1 MTLRPYSHRRRMD
14 GGGGEREKMSENGEH
29 VLCSAPN
36 PILSPET
43 SSLAPKKT
51 NQGRDKLTRSSNI
64 GRSAGDTDTVPFG
77 LSTIPRKG
85 LLNGMGRNTPR
96 LASFAPVH
104 RFGSHWAKSHIRNS
118 KSARGSTSPPPALTT
133 LLLPLEPAMSSS
145 PLAATAPP
153 TGMQNADS
161 VGSSIR
167 RSPRPRWPFFSRTV
181 PNLVV
186 RGILLGSFVGGVG

>member
-1 MTLRPYSHRRRMD
+1 M
-14 GGGGEREKMSENGEH
+14 
-29 VLCSAPN
+29 C
-36 PILSPET
+36 
-43 SSLAPKKT
+43 
-51 NQGRDKLTRSSNI
+51 
-64 GRSAGDTDTVPFG
+64 RSAGDTDTVPFG

-85 LLNGMGRNTPR
+85 LFNGMGRNTPR

-118 KSARGSTSPPPALTT
+118 KSARGSTPPAALTT
-133 LLLPLEPAMSSS
+133 LLLPPKPAMSSS
-145 PLAATAPP
+145 SPLLATAP

-181 PNLVV
+181 VPNLVV
-186 RGILLGSFVGGVG
+186 RGILLGRCRRPASRRLSIAFFLWLLLG

>member
-1 MTLRPYSHRRRMD
+1 M
-14 GGGGEREKMSENGEH
+14 
-29 VLCSAPN
+29 C
-36 PILSPET
+36 
-43 SSLAPKKT
+43 
-51 NQGRDKLTRSSNI
+51 
-64 GRSAGDTDTVPFG
+64 RSAGDTDTVPFG

-85 LLNGMGRNTPR
+85 LFNGMGRNTPR

-104 RFGSHWAKSHIRNS
+104 RFGSHWAKSHIRKS
-118 KSARGSTSPPPALTT
+118 KSASGSTSPALTT
-133 LLLPLEPAMSSS
+133 LLLPVKPAMSSS
-145 PLAATAPP
+145 SPLLATVVL

-186 RGILLGSFVGGVG
+186 RGILLGRCRRPESRRLIKFCLPFFCGCFS

>member
-1 MTLRPYSHRRRMD
+1 MFGSTL
-14 GGGGEREKMSENGEH
+14 
-29 VLCSAPN
+29 
-36 PILSPET
+36 
-43 SSLAPKKT
+43 SSLVPRNSPLSLLYKRTKEEY
-51 NQGRDKLTRSSNI
+51 KLTRSSRMC
-64 GRSAGDTDTVPFG
+64 RSAGDTDTVPFG

-85 LLNGMGRNTPR
+85 LFNGMGRNTPR

-118 KSARGSTSPPPALTT
+118 KSARGSTPPAALTT
-133 LLLPLEPAMSSS
+133 LLLLPPPKPAMSSS
-145 PLAATAPP
+145 SSPLLATVAPP
-153 TGMQNADS
+153 TGVQNADS

-186 RGILLGSFVGGVG
+186 RGILLGRCRRGRSRVV